1 MENKINDNDIKEYF
15 FTKLNKLYTKK
26 FLDFEKTHF
35 PKEIYEYL
43 INRYNDSQSLKET
56 VYRIN
61 FGYDVRPVCENCG
74 KPIKFLGKP
83 SRMWKTYCSNQCR
96 YSLNRLNKYKQ
107 TCLEKYGVEYAQQSN
122 KVKDKAKQ
130 TCLEKYGVEH
140 YTNREKSKQ
149 TCLEK
154 YGVESNLNIPEVKEK
169 IKKTCLEKYGVE
181 FFTKADIVKEKIKQ
195 TCLEKYGVEY
205 ILQSKEFR
213 EKSKQTCLEK
223 YGVEFSSQAD
233 VVKEK
238 IKQTCLEKYG
248 VTNGGGSEQALEK
261 IKQTCLKRY
270 GLTNGGGSKESL
282 EKIKQTCLERY
293 GVDCSFKI
301 DSVQEKIKQTCLKK
315 YGVYSYSKTEEYSD
329 YMSKL
334 MSSKEMQDKI
344 NETKRKNHTFN
355 TSKIENKLYK
365 EIKLI
370 FPSVI
375 AQYNK
380 DDRYLWN
387 CDFYIPELDMF
398 IEFQGSWTH
407 GKHPFDY
414 NSKEDQEILK
424 KWKIKNTKYYNNAI
438 QTWIDRDPKKRETAK
453 KNNLNYVELFN
464 KEDIN
469 LFLINL
475 QNIKDEKFK

>member
-1 MENKINDNDIKEYF
+1 MENKINDNVIKEYF

-26 FLDFEKTHF
+26 FLDFEKTHL

-74 KPIKFLGKP
+74 KPIEFLGKP

-96 YSLNRLNKYKQ
+96 YSLNRLNKYKK

-122 KVKDKAKQ
+122 EVKDKAKQ

-140 YTNREKSKQ
+140 YTNREKFKQ

-154 YGVESNLNIPEVKEK
+154 YGVESNLNIPEIKEK
-169 IKKTCLEKYGVE
+169 CKESRIKNK
-181 FFTKADIVKEKIKQ
+181 DKIK
-195 TCLEKYGVEY
+195 
-205 ILQSKEFR
+205 

-223 YGVEFSSQAD
+223 YGVEYSLQSKEVREKSKQTCLKKYGVEYSVQAD
-233 VVKEK
+233 VVKDK

-380 DDRYLWN
+380 DDRYPWN

-414 NSKEDQEILK
+414 NSEEDQEILK

-438 QTWIDRDPKKRETAK
+438 QTWIDRDQKKRETAK
-453 KNNLNYVELFN
+453 KNNLNYIELFN
-464 KEDIN
+464 KEDIQ

-475 QNIKDEKFK
+475 QNIKNENFK

>member
-1 MENKINDNDIKEYF
+1 MEYKINDNYIKEYF

-26 FLDFEKTHF
+26 FLNFEKTHF
-35 PKEIYEYL
+35 PTEIYEYL
-43 INRYNDSQSLKET
+43 INRYDDSQSLKET
-56 VYRIN
+56 IFRIN
-61 FGYDVRPVCENCG
+61 YGYDIRPVCENCG
-74 KPIKFLGKP
+74 KPIGFLGKP

-122 KVKDKAKQ
+122 EFKNKAKQ

-140 YTNREKSKQ
+140 YTNREKFKQ

-154 YGVESNLNIPEVKEK
+154 YGVESNLNIFEIKEK
-169 IKKTCLEKYGVE
+169 CKESRIKNK
-181 FFTKADIVKEKIKQ
+181 DKIK
-195 TCLEKYGVEY
+195 
-205 ILQSKEFR
+205 

-223 YGVEFSSQAD
+223 YGVEYSLQSKEVREKSKQTCLKKYGVEYSVQAD
-233 VVKEK
+233 VVKDK

-282 EKIKQTCLERY
+282 EKIA
-293 GVDCSFKI
+293 
-301 DSVQEKIKQTCLKK
+301 
-315 YGVYSYSKTEEYSD
+315 
-329 YMSKL
+329 
-334 MSSKEMQDKI
+334 
-344 NETKRKNHTFN
+344 NTKRKNHSFT
-355 TSKIENKLYK
+355 TSKPEENLYN

-370 FPSVI
+370 YPSVI
-375 AQYNK
+375 RQYK
-380 DDRYLWN
+380 EKRYPYN

-398 IEFQGSWTH
+398 IELQGSWTH
-407 GKHPFDY
+407 GKHPYDP
-414 NSKEDQEILK
+414 NSTKDKSILE
-424 KWKIKNTKYYNNAI
+424 KWKLRLLDNHGFYLTAIKVWTI
-438 QTWIDRDPKKRETAK
+438 SDPKKREIAK

-475 QNIKDEKFK
+475 QNIKDENFK

>member
-1 MENKINDNDIKEYF
+1 MENKINDNVIKEYF

-26 FLDFEKTHF
+26 FLNFEKTHF
-35 PKEIYEYL
+35 PTEIYEYL

-74 KPIKFLGKP
+74 KPIEFLGKP

-96 YSLNRLNKYKQ
+96 YSLNRLNKYKK

-122 KVKDKAKQ
+122 EVKDKAKQ

-154 YGVESNLNIPEVKEK
+154 YGVESNLNIPEIKEK
-169 IKKTCLEKYGVE
+169 CKESRIKNKDK
-181 FFTKADIVKEKIKQ
+181 IKEKSKQ

-205 ILQSKEFR
+205 SLQSKQVR

-223 YGVEFSSQAD
+223 YGVEYSAQAD
-233 VVKEK
+233 VVKDK

-248 VTNGGGSEQALEK
+248 VTNGGGSEQAIEK

-380 DDRYLWN
+380 DDRYPWN

-414 NSKEDQEILK
+414 NSEEDQKILK

-438 QTWIDRDPKKRETAK
+438 QTWIDRDQKKRETAK
-453 KNNLNYVELFN
+453 KNNLNYIELFN
-464 KEDIN
+464 KEDIQ

-475 QNIKDEKFK
+475 QNIKNENFK

>member
-1 MENKINDNDIKEYF
+1 MEYKINDNYIKEYF

-26 FLDFEKTHF
+26 FLNFEKTYF
-35 PKEIYEYL
+35 PTEIYEYL
-43 INRYNDSQSLKET
+43 INRYDDSQSLKET

-61 FGYDVRPVCENCG
+61 FGYDIRPVCENCG
-74 KPIKFLGKP
+74 KPIEFLGKP

-122 KVKDKAKQ
+122 EFKNKAKQ

-140 YTNREKSKQ
+140 YTNREKFKQ

-154 YGVESNLNIPEVKEK
+154 YGVESNLNIPEIKEK
-169 IKKTCLEKYGVE
+169 CKKSRIKNK
-181 FFTKADIVKEKIKQ
+181 DKIK
-195 TCLEKYGVEY
+195 
-205 ILQSKEFR
+205 

-223 YGVEFSSQAD
+223 YGVEYSLQSKEVRKKSKQTCLEKYGVEYSAQAD
-233 VVKEK
+233 VVKDK

-282 EKIKQTCLERY
+282 EKIA
-293 GVDCSFKI
+293 
-301 DSVQEKIKQTCLKK
+301 
-315 YGVYSYSKTEEYSD
+315 
-329 YMSKL
+329 
-334 MSSKEMQDKI
+334 
-344 NETKRKNHTFN
+344 NTKRKNHSFT
-355 TSKIENKLYK
+355 TSKPEENLYN

-370 FPSVI
+370 YPSVI
-375 AQYNK
+375 RQYK
-380 DDRYLWN
+380 EKRYPYN

-398 IEFQGSWTH
+398 IELQGSWTH
-407 GKHPFDY
+407 GKHPYDP
-414 NSKEDQEILK
+414 NSTKDKSILE
-424 KWKIKNTKYYNNAI
+424 KWKLRLLDNHGFYLTAIKVWTI
-438 QTWIDRDPKKRETAK
+438 SDPKKREIAK

>member
-1 MENKINDNDIKEYF
+1 MECKINDNYIKEYF

-26 FLDFEKTHF
+26 FLNFEKTHF
-35 PKEIYEYL
+35 PTKIYEYL
-43 INRYNDSQSLKET
+43 INRYDDSQSLKET
-56 VYRIN
+56 IFRIN
-61 FGYDVRPVCENCG
+61 YGYDIRPVCENCG
-74 KPIKFLGKP
+74 KPIEFLGKP

-122 KVKDKAKQ
+122 EVKDKAKQ
-130 TCLEKYGVEH
+130 TYLEKYGVEH

-154 YGVESNLNIPEVKEK
+154 YGVESNLNIPEIKEK
-169 IKKTCLEKYGVE
+169 CKESHIKNKDK
-181 FFTKADIVKEKIKQ
+181 IKEKSKQ

-205 ILQSKEFR
+205 SLQSKQVR

-223 YGVEFSSQAD
+223 YGVEYSAQTD
-233 VVKEK
+233 VVKDK

-282 EKIKQTCLERY
+282 EKIA
-293 GVDCSFKI
+293 
-301 DSVQEKIKQTCLKK
+301 
-315 YGVYSYSKTEEYSD
+315 
-329 YMSKL
+329 
-334 MSSKEMQDKI
+334 
-344 NETKRKNHTFN
+344 NTKRKNHSFT
-355 TSKIENKLYK
+355 TSKPEENLYN

-370 FPSVI
+370 YPSVI
-375 AQYNK
+375 RQYK
-380 DDRYLWN
+380 EKRYPYN

-398 IEFQGSWTH
+398 IELQGSWTH
-407 GKHPFDY
+407 GKHPYDP
-414 NSKEDQEILK
+414 NSTKDKSILE
-424 KWKIKNTKYYNNAI
+424 KWKLRLLDNHGFYLTAIKVWTI
-438 QTWIDRDPKKRETAK
+438 SDPKKRETAK
-453 KNNLNYVELFN
+453 KNNLNYIELFN
-464 KEDIN
+464 KEDIQ

-475 QNIKDEKFK
+475 QNIKNEKFE

>member
-1 MENKINDNDIKEYF
+1 MNKITDNYIKEYF
-15 FTKLNKLYTKK
+15 FTKLNKLYAKK
-26 FLDFEKTHF
+26 FLDFEKTHL

-74 KPIKFLGKP
+74 KPIEFLGKP

-122 KVKDKAKQ
+122 KFKDKAKQ

-169 IKKTCLEKYGVE
+169 IKQTCLEKYGVE
-181 FFTKADIVKEKIKQ
+181 FAAQADAVKEKIKQ

-205 ILQSKEFR
+205 ILQSKEIR

-223 YGVEFSSQAD
+223 YGVEFSAQAD

-238 IKQTCLEKYG
+238 IKQTCL
-248 VTNGGGSEQALEK
+248 
-261 IKQTCLKRY
+261 KRY
-270 GLTNGGGSKESL
+270 GVPNGGGSKQSL
-282 EKIKQTCLERY
+282 
-293 GVDCSFKI
+293 
-301 DSVQEKIKQTCLKK
+301 
-315 YGVYSYSKTEEYSD
+315 
-329 YMSKL
+329 
-334 MSSKEMQDKI
+334 DKI
-344 NETKRKNHTFN
+344 ANTKRKNHSFT
-355 TSKIENKLYK
+355 TSKPEENLYK
-365 EIKLI
+365 EIKSI
-370 FPSVI
+370 YPSVI
-375 AQYNK
+375 RQYK
-380 DDRYLWN
+380 ESRYPYN

-398 IEFQGSWTH
+398 IELQGSWTH
-407 GKHPFDY
+407 GKHPY
-414 NSKEDQEILK
+414 NEKSNQDQLILN
-424 KWKIKNTKYYNNAI
+424 KWKSRLLDNHGFYLTAIKVWTI
-438 QTWIDRDPKKRETAK
+438 SDPKKRETAK

-475 QNIKDEKFK
+475 QNIKNEKLK

>member
-56 VYRIN
+56 IYRIN

-130 TCLEKYGVEH
+130 TCIEKYGVEH

-169 IKKTCLEKYGVE
+169 IK
-181 FFTKADIVKEKIKQ
+181 Q

-213 EKSKQTCLEK
+213 EKSKQTCIEK
-223 YGVEFSSQAD
+223 YGVEFSAQAD

-248 VTNGGGSEQALEK
+248 VP
-261 IKQTCLKRY
+261 
-270 GLTNGGGSKESL
+270 NGGGSKESL
-282 EKIKQTCLERY
+282 EKIKQTCLKRY
-293 GVDCSFKI
+293 GVPNGGGS
-301 DSVQEKIKQTCLKK
+301 KQSL
-315 YGVYSYSKTEEYSD
+315 
-329 YMSKL
+329 
-334 MSSKEMQDKI
+334 DKI
-344 NETKRKNHTFN
+344 ANTKRKNHSFT
-355 TSKIENKLYK
+355 TSKPEENLYQ
-365 EIKLI
+365 EIKSI
-370 FPSVI
+370 YPSVI
-375 AQYNK
+375 RQYK
-380 DDRYLWN
+380 ESRYPYN
-387 CDFYIPELDMF
+387 CDFYIPDLDMF
-398 IEFQGSWTH
+398 IELQGSWTH
-407 GKHPFDY
+407 GKHPY
-414 NSKEDQEILK
+414 NEKSNQDQLILN
-424 KWKIKNTKYYNNAI
+424 KWKSRLLDNHGFYLTAIKVWTI
-438 QTWIDRDPKKRETAK
+438 SDPKKRETAR

>member
-1 MENKINDNDIKEYF
+1 MEYKINDNYIKEYF

-26 FLDFEKTHF
+26 FLNFEKTHF
-35 PKEIYEYL
+35 PTEIYEYL
-43 INRYNDSQSLKET
+43 INRYDDSQSLKET
-56 VYRIN
+56 IFRIN
-61 FGYDVRPVCENCG
+61 YGYDIRPVCENCG
-74 KPIKFLGKP
+74 KPIGFLGKP

-122 KVKDKAKQ
+122 EFKNKAKQ

-140 YTNREKSKQ
+140 YTNREKFKQ

-154 YGVESNLNIPEVKEK
+154 YGVESNLNIPEIKEK
-169 IKKTCLEKYGVE
+169 CKESRIKNK
-181 FFTKADIVKEKIKQ
+181 DKIK
-195 TCLEKYGVEY
+195 
-205 ILQSKEFR
+205 

-223 YGVEFSSQAD
+223 YGVEYSLQSKEVREKSKQTCLKKYGVEYSVQAD
-233 VVKEK
+233 VVKDK

-282 EKIKQTCLERY
+282 EKIA
-293 GVDCSFKI
+293 
-301 DSVQEKIKQTCLKK
+301 
-315 YGVYSYSKTEEYSD
+315 
-329 YMSKL
+329 
-334 MSSKEMQDKI
+334 
-344 NETKRKNHTFN
+344 NTKRKNHSFT
-355 TSKIENKLYK
+355 TSKPEENLYN

-370 FPSVI
+370 YPSVI
-375 AQYNK
+375 RQYK
-380 DDRYLWN
+380 EKRYPYN

-398 IEFQGSWTH
+398 IELQGSWTH
-407 GKHPFDY
+407 GKHPYDP
-414 NSKEDQEILK
+414 NSTKDKSILE
-424 KWKIKNTKYYNNAI
+424 KWKLRLFDNHGFYLTAIKVWTI
-438 QTWIDRDPKKRETAK
+438 SDPKKREIAK

-475 QNIKDEKFK
+475 QNIKDENFK

>member
-15 FTKLNKLYTKK
+15 FTKLNKLYAKK
-26 FLDFEKTHF
+26 FLDFEKIHL

-74 KPIKFLGKP
+74 KPIEFLGKP

-154 YGVESNLNIPEVKEK
+154 YGVESNLSIPE
-169 IKKTCLEKYGVE
+169 
-181 FFTKADIVKEKIKQ
+181 VKEKIKQ

-223 YGVEFSSQAD
+223 YGVEFSAQAD

-248 VTNGGGSEQALEK
+248 VP
-261 IKQTCLKRY
+261 
-270 GLTNGGGSKESL
+270 NGGGSKESL
-282 EKIKQTCLERY
+282 EKIKQTCLKRY
-293 GVDCSFKI
+293 GIPNGGGS
-301 DSVQEKIKQTCLKK
+301 KQSL
-315 YGVYSYSKTEEYSD
+315 
-329 YMSKL
+329 
-334 MSSKEMQDKI
+334 DKI
-344 NETKRKNHTFN
+344 ANTKRKNHSFT
-355 TSKIENKLYK
+355 TSKPEENLYK
-365 EIKLI
+365 EIKSI
-370 FPSVI
+370 YPSVI
-375 AQYNK
+375 RQYK
-380 DDRYLWN
+380 ESRYPYN

-398 IEFQGSWTH
+398 IELQGSWTH
-407 GKHPFDY
+407 GKHPY
-414 NSKEDQEILK
+414 NGKSNQDQLILN
-424 KWKIKNTKYYNNAI
+424 KWKSRLLDNHGFYLTAIKVWTI
-438 QTWIDRDPKKRETAK
+438 SDPKKRETAK

-475 QNIKDEKFK
+475 QNIKNEKFK

>member
-1 MENKINDNDIKEYF
+1 MENKINDNYIKEYF

-26 FLDFEKTHF
+26 FLDFKKTHF

-74 KPIKFLGKP
+74 KPTKFLGKP

-154 YGVESNLNIPEVKEK
+154 YGVE
-169 IKKTCLEKYGVE
+169 
-181 FFTKADIVKEKIKQ
+181 
-195 TCLEKYGVEY
+195 
-205 ILQSKEFR
+205 
-213 EKSKQTCLEK
+213 
-223 YGVEFSSQAD
+223 FSSQAD

-248 VTNGGGSEQALEK
+248 V
-261 IKQTCLKRY
+261 
-270 GLTNGGGSKESL
+270 TNGGGSKESL

-380 DDRYLWN
+380 DDRYPWN

-414 NSKEDQEILK
+414 NSEEDQEILK

-438 QTWIDRDPKKRETAK
+438 HTWIDRDQKKRETAK
-453 KNNLNYVELFN
+453 KNNLNYIELFN
-464 KEDIN
+464 KEDIQ

-475 QNIKDEKFK
+475 QNIKNENFK

>member
-1 MENKINDNDIKEYF
+1 MENKINDNVIKEYF

-26 FLDFEKTHF
+26 FLDFEKTHL

-43 INRYNDSQSLKET
+43 INRYNDSKSLKET

-74 KPIKFLGKP
+74 KPIEFLGKP

-96 YSLNRLNKYKQ
+96 YSLNRLNKYKK

-122 KVKDKAKQ
+122 EVKDKAKQ

-154 YGVESNLNIPEVKEK
+154 YGVESNLNIPEIKEK
-169 IKKTCLEKYGVE
+169 CKESRIKNKDK
-181 FFTKADIVKEKIKQ
+181 IKEKSKQ

-205 ILQSKEFR
+205 SLQSKQVR

-223 YGVEFSSQAD
+223 YGVEYSAQAD
-233 VVKEK
+233 VVKDK

-380 DDRYLWN
+380 DDRYPWN

-414 NSKEDQEILK
+414 NSEEDQEILK

-438 QTWIDRDPKKRETAK
+438 QTWIDRDQKKRETAK
-453 KNNLNYVELFN
+453 KNNLNYIELFN
-464 KEDIN
+464 KEDIQ

-475 QNIKDEKFK
+475 QNIKDENFK

>member
-1 MENKINDNDIKEYF
+1 MEPKINDNDIKEYF

-61 FGYDVRPVCENCG
+61 FGYNIRPICENCG
-74 KPIKFLGKP
+74 KPIEFLGKP

-122 KVKDKAKQ
+122 EVKDKAKQ

-154 YGVESNLNIPEVKEK
+154 YGVESNLNIPEIKEK
-169 IKKTCLEKYGVE
+169 CKESRIKNKDK
-181 FFTKADIVKEKIKQ
+181 IKEKSKQ
-195 TCLEKYGVEY
+195 TCLEKYGVEFS
-205 ILQSKEFR
+205 LQSKQVR

-223 YGVEFSSQAD
+223 YGVEFSAQAD

-238 IKQTCLEKYG
+238 IKQTCLE
-248 VTNGGGSEQALEK
+248 
-261 IKQTCLKRY
+261 RY
-270 GLTNGGGSKESL
+270 GLTNGGGSKQSL

-293 GVDCSFKI
+293 GVEYSSQVPEI
-301 DSVQEKIKQTCLKK
+301 KIKIKNAL
-315 YGVYSYSKTEEYSD
+315 
-329 YMSKL
+329 
-334 MSSKEMQDKI
+334 SSKIVQDKI
-344 NETKRKNHTFN
+344 NNTKRKNNTFN
-355 TSKIENKLYK
+355 TSKLEENLYK
-365 EIKLI
+365 EIKSI
-370 FPSVI
+370 YPSVI
-375 AQYNK
+375 RQYNK
-380 DDRYLWN
+380 DKRYPYN

-398 IEFQGSWTH
+398 IELQGTWLH
-407 GKHPFDY
+407 GLHPY
-414 NSKEDQEILK
+414 NCNLIEDIEKLN
-424 KWKIKNTKYYNNAI
+424 KWKSKNTKFYDI
-438 QTWIDRDPKKRETAK
+438 GIKVWTISDPKKRETAK

-475 QNIKDEKFK
+475 QNIKNEKFK

>member
-1 MENKINDNDIKEYF
+1 MENKINDNYIKEYF

-169 IKKTCLEKYGVE
+169 IKQTCLEKYGVE
-181 FFTKADIVKEKIKQ
+181 FFT
-195 TCLEKYGVEY
+195 
-205 ILQSKEFR
+205 
-213 EKSKQTCLEK
+213 
-223 YGVEFSSQAD
+223 QAD

-248 VTNGGGSEQALEK
+248 VP
-261 IKQTCLKRY
+261 
-270 GLTNGGGSKESL
+270 NGGGSKESL
-282 EKIKQTCLERY
+282 EKIKQTCLKRY
-293 GVDCSFKI
+293 GVEYS
-301 DSVQEKIKQTCLKK
+301 SQVPEVKIKIKNAL
-315 YGVYSYSKTEEYSD
+315 
-329 YMSKL
+329 
-334 MSSKEMQDKI
+334 SSKIVQDKI
-344 NETKRKNHTFN
+344 NNTKRKNNTFN
-355 TSKIENKLYK
+355 TSKPEENLYK
-365 EIKLI
+365 EIKSI
-370 FPSVI
+370 YPSVI
-375 AQYNK
+375 RQYK
-380 DDRYLWN
+380 ESRYPYN

-398 IEFQGSWTH
+398 IELQGSWTH
-407 GKHPFDY
+407 GKHPY
-414 NSKEDQEILK
+414 NEKSNQDQLILN
-424 KWKIKNTKYYNNAI
+424 KWKSRLLDNHGFYLTAIKVWTI
-438 QTWIDRDPKKRETAK
+438 SDPKKRETAK

-475 QNIKDEKFK
+475 QNIKNEKLK

>member
-15 FTKLNKLYTKK
+15 FTKLNKLYAKK
-26 FLDFEKTHF
+26 FLDFEKTHL

-74 KPIKFLGKP
+74 KPIEFLGKP

-122 KVKDKAKQ
+122 KFKDKAKQ

-169 IKKTCLEKYGVE
+169 IK
-181 FFTKADIVKEKIKQ
+181 Q

-205 ILQSKEFR
+205 ILQSKEIR

-223 YGVEFSSQAD
+223 YGVEFSAQAD

-238 IKQTCLEKYG
+238 IKQTCL
-248 VTNGGGSEQALEK
+248 
-261 IKQTCLKRY
+261 KRY
-270 GLTNGGGSKESL
+270 GVPNGGGSKQSL
-282 EKIKQTCLERY
+282 
-293 GVDCSFKI
+293 
-301 DSVQEKIKQTCLKK
+301 
-315 YGVYSYSKTEEYSD
+315 
-329 YMSKL
+329 
-334 MSSKEMQDKI
+334 DKI
-344 NETKRKNHTFN
+344 ANTKRKNHSFT
-355 TSKIENKLYK
+355 TSKPEENLYK
-365 EIKLI
+365 EIKSI
-370 FPSVI
+370 YPSVI
-375 AQYNK
+375 RQYK
-380 DDRYLWN
+380 ESRYPYN

-398 IEFQGSWTH
+398 IELQGSWTH
-407 GKHPFDY
+407 GKHPY
-414 NSKEDQEILK
+414 NEKSNQDQLILN
-424 KWKIKNTKYYNNAI
+424 KWKSRLLDNHGFYLTAIKVWTI
-438 QTWIDRDPKKRETAK
+438 SDPKKRETAK

-475 QNIKDEKFK
+475 QNIKNEKLK

>member
-1 MENKINDNDIKEYF
+1 MENKINDNVIKEYF

-26 FLDFEKTHF
+26 FLDFEKTHL

-74 KPIKFLGKP
+74 KPIEFLGKP

-96 YSLNRLNKYKQ
+96 YSLNRLNKYKK

-122 KVKDKAKQ
+122 EVKDKAKQ

-154 YGVESNLNIPEVKEK
+154 YGVESNLNIPEIKEK
-169 IKKTCLEKYGVE
+169 CKESRIKNK
-181 FFTKADIVKEKIKQ
+181 DKIK
-195 TCLEKYGVEY
+195 
-205 ILQSKEFR
+205 

-223 YGVEFSSQAD
+223 YGVEYSAQAD
-233 VVKEK
+233 VVKDK

-380 DDRYLWN
+380 DDRYPWN

-414 NSKEDQEILK
+414 NSEEDQEILK

-438 QTWIDRDPKKRETAK
+438 QTWIDRDQKKRETAK
-453 KNNLNYVELFN
+453 KNNLNYIELFN
-464 KEDIN
+464 KEDIQ

-475 QNIKDEKFK
+475 QNIKNENFK